1 MIGGD
6 GKMKM
11 FVYPFY
17 AFVLGVVAFFTGEIV
32 TFIMLGFILLA
43 LTNIVTVLREISRK
57 LDQKNKDTRSEP

>member
-1 MIGGD
+1 
-6 GKMKM
+6 MKT

-17 AFVLGVVAFFTGEIV
+17 ALVLGVAAFFTGEIV

-57 LDQKNKDTRSEP
+57 LDQKNKDSRSGL

>member
-1 MIGGD
+1 
-6 GKMKM
+6 MKT

-17 AFVLGVVAFFTGEIV
+17 ALILGVVAFFTGEIV

-57 LDQKNKDTRSEP
+57 LDQKNKDTRSGP